1 MERLFSMLP
10 YKSLSFSTLEG
21 RHGIYALIDKNEK
34 NKEMKKSRPSVSG
47 REYETEKS
55 PKAPEKD
62 SKIKTSRNG
71 GMRND

>member
-21 RHGIYALIDKNEK
+21 RHGIYALINKNEK
-34 NKEMKKSRPSVSG
+34 KHQDEKVSPSV
-47 REYETEKS
+47 RAQLRTKMPKS
-55 PKAPEKD
+55 PEKD

-71 GMRND
+71 GMT